1 MDDLG
6 PQQPRISARR
16 WRPRRLIVLILLGL
30 AGSLTALLG
39 VTGWIGS
46 ERAIH
51 PGVKHYSWGL
61 ADYPDLHPEEV
72 TFESR
77 RTNTRIAGSF
87 FRGARLAIVVLS
99 HGYGDTQEQMLP
111 YTEFLHR
118 AGFTVFTYD
127 MRNRGRS
134 GGEAVTLGALESLDL
149 IAAIDYLSTRKDLD
163 PGKIGALGV
172 SLGASTT
179 ILAAADDLRIK
190 AIVDDSGFSEAPGVI
205 ASSFEHFI
213 GLPAFPFAPVTVAI
227 AESRAGVDL
236 RRVRPV
242 DAVSRVSPRPLFVI
256 YCMGDRSVPPIH
268 SERIFAAAKDP
279 KQIWRIPTGGHID
292 GHVVAR
298 AEYERRVAEFFDTS
312 LR

>member
-1 MDDLG
+1 
-6 PQQPRISARR
+6 
-16 WRPRRLIVLILLGL
+16 LIAVTLLGL
-30 AGSLTALLG
+30 TGSLAALLG

-51 PGVKHYSWGL
+51 PGAKHYAWSL

-87 FRGARLAIVVLS
+87 FRGDRPAAVILS

-111 YTEFLHR
+111 YAEFLHR

-134 GGEAVTLGALESLDL
+134 GGEAVTMGALEPLDL
-149 IAAIDYLSTRKDLD
+149 IAAIDYLTTRDDLD
-163 PGKIGALGV
+163 QAKIGALGV
-172 SLGASTT
+172 SLGGSTT
-179 ILAAADDLRIK
+179 VLAAADDLRIK
-190 AIVDDSGFSEAPGVI
+190 AIVDDSGFGDAPGVI

-227 AESRAGVDL
+227 AEVRAGVDL
-236 RRVRPV
+236 KRVRPV
-242 DAVSRVSPRPLFVI
+242 DVVSRISPRPLFI
-256 YCMGDRSVPPIH
+256 IHCMGDQFVPPIH

-279 KQIWRIPTGGHID
+279 KQIWWIPTGGHMD

-298 AEYERRVAEFFDTS
+298 AEYERRVADFFDTS